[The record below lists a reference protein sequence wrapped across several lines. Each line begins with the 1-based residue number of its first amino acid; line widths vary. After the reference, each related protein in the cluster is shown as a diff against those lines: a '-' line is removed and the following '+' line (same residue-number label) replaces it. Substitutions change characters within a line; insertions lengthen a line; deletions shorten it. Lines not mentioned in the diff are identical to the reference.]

1 MYPPSHDISG
11 YINDGFHKIYQSN
24 GLQNMLMKVF
34 AQYINEGIYKINQ

>member
-1 MYPPSHDISG
+1 MYQPSHDIFE
-11 YINDGFHKIYQSN
+11 YINNGFHKIYQSN